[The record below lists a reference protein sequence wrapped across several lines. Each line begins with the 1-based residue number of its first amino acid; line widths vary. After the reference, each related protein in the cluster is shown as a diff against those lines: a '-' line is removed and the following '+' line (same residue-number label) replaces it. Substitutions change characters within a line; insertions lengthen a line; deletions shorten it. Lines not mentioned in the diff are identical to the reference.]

1 MRPYDLVL
9 ARTLKGGIGKNN
21 HLPWKLPNDLRMF
34 KRITTSS
41 PNGNTVIYGRKTYE
55 SLGGKI
61 LPNRLNIVLS
71 KSSKVEETSNIK
83 QAGSLKE
90 ALDLANDTHPQGRV
104 FVTGGSKL
112 FEEALPDCRNIYE
125 TLVAEDVDCDVFAP
139 KYDSLPC
146 NFISKT
152 YRQN

>member
-1 MRPYDLVL
+1 MIDYQRAKFKLMRPYDLVL

-41 PNGNTVIYGRKTYE
+41 PNGNTVIYGRKTYK
-55 SLGGKI
+55 SMGGKA

-71 KSSKVEETSNIK
+71 RSSKVEETSNVK

-90 ALDLANDTHPQGRV
+90 ALSLSNSIHPKGKI

-112 FEEALPDCRNIYE
+112 FEEALPDCSHIY
-125 TLVAEDVDCDVFAP
+125 
-139 KYDSLPC
+139 
-146 NFISKT
+146 
-152 YRQN
+152 